1 MFAER
6 GRWYRNEWDSRIDHF
21 RPRMSDGTWLNPYD
35 PVGASEAFHEGG
47 SYQYQWLVPQD
58 PAGLVSLLGGRSA
71 TEKRLDD
78 FFAYDHLLAD
88 PAGTVRSDW
97 TVSPFDYYSKP
108 TYNPNNEPDLLS
120 PYMYSWTGAPAK
132 TATVVR
138 AAYTLFTTG
147 PDGMTGNDDLGTMSA
162 WYVFSSLGLYP
173 TMSGSNYFVL
183 STPQFPSATVR
194 IGQFAGQSGT
204 LAITAPGVSDSN
216 RYVARAAVDG
226 HNTQKTWVDWNA
238 LRNGG
243 SIAYT
248 VGATPSAW
256 GTHPGDEPPSVDA
269 QADDGRVALSAA
281 VNPSTVVVSTAQRA
295 VTATVSTVGQWPGSR
310 LVNVA
315 AQAPVGWTAS
325 VRPPGVLHS
334 DGLPASADLPLT
346 ISIPDGTAEGSY
358 PVTVTVRVAGADVV
372 TRTLTVQVRQARC
385 GATAGGQCGIDLSQ
399 DANHDGTATVSASTQ
414 GNFDGGGWSYDAALL
429 PPAGADAIHDVTY
442 DMPDPGGTANNFVEA
457 HGQQVLLPAGQ
468 YGALRVLGATHNGDV
483 VTTATV
489 TYTDG
494 STASVPLALTDWAA
508 GSGRN
513 GNTVEI
519 AMDHRIKAG
528 QGVDGPPVQ
537 LFGTSLRLDA
547 GKTVLSLTL
556 PNDSRLEIYA
566 ATLT

>member
-1 MFAER
+1 
-6 GRWYRNEWDSRIDHF
+6 
-21 RPRMSDGTWLNPYD
+21 
-35 PVGASEAFHEGG
+35 
-47 SYQYQWLVPQD
+47 
-58 PAGLVSLLGGRSA
+58 
-71 TEKRLDD
+71 
-78 FFAYDHLLAD
+78 
-88 PAGTVRSDW
+88 
-97 TVSPFDYYSKP
+97 
-108 TYNPNNEPDLLS
+108 
-120 PYMYSWTGAPAK
+120 
-132 TATVVR
+132 
-138 AAYTLFTTG
+138 
-147 PDGMTGNDDLGTMSA
+147 
-162 WYVFSSLGLYP
+162 
-173 TMSGSNYFVL
+173 
-183 STPQFPSATVR
+183 
-194 IGQFAGQSGT
+194 
-204 LAITAPGVSDSN
+204 
-216 RYVARAAVDG
+216 
-226 HNTQKTWVDWNA
+226 
-238 LRNGG
+238 
-243 SIAYT
+243 
-248 VGATPSAW
+248 
-256 GTHPGDEPPSVDA
+256 
-269 QADDGRVALSAA
+269 VALSAA

-385 GATAGGQCGIDLSQ
+385 GATAGGQCGVDLSQ